1 MVFLNPA
8 VLFGFIAAS
17 IPIIIHLLNLRK
29 LKRIEFS
36 TLAFLKE
43 LQKNKIKKVKIKQWI
58 LLALRTLIIIFLVL
72 SFARPTIKST
82 AITGTGSAAKTTAVF
97 IIDNTYSMSLINDK
111 GSYLNQ
117 AIKTTKSLLNQLQE
131 GDDVYIIPLSTPN
144 KTIHSSDFSKI
155 KAELDNLQISYI
167 STPLHSAITKAANLI
182 SQSDNYNKEIY
193 ILSDFQKKRLSDEET
208 ISSNL
213 STLLNQQVRLY
224 SFNFSG
230 KESANLTLSELN
242 STNQI
247 FRIGKEI
254 GFEALVSN
262 YGNITV
268 SNSVVSLF
276 INGERTA
283 QQNVTLNPGESKK
296 VEFSTLLKKGG
307 NVEVFAELEDD
318 EIKFDNK
325 RFLSIEV
332 PEKIKLLILYD
343 NQNDLYFI
351 KTALIQSDSLSNISI
366 YEKPLSNVSSLNL
379 NDYNTIILGGS
390 ETIPNYS
397 PIKEYLANSG
407 NLIVF
412 PSSKSNGQNFKRLL
426 ENLDIPYSGETVGG
440 INNKV
445 GYNFGYADFSHPLFA
460 DLFSNTNKQK
470 IQSPSVFLY
479 YKLKTGSFGRSIIE
493 MEDKSPFLAEYNF
506 KLSKVLVFNSAPIP
520 EYTDFPLKGIFAPI
534 INKAVYYLSVKN
546 LGNNSINAGN
556 DIYINIAKL
565 PVTVLQIKKPE
576 NQSEVLSTD
585 SLINKSVFDYKNTE
599 TIGIYKI
606 INNNKLINFPSVN
619 INPIESDL
627 NYLTE
632 LDFKN
637 YLSQLR
643 FEGNYYKLDPNKDYL
658 QSINQSRFG
667 AELWRLF
674 LIIALLLAIVEML
687 VSKSSKKDLTNLG

>member
-8 VLFGFIAAS
+8 VLFGFFAAS

-58 LLALRTLIIIFLVL
+58 LLALRTLIIISLVL

-82 AITGTGSAAKTTAVF
+82 AITGTGSAAKTTVVI

-117 AIKTTKSLLNQLQE
+117 AIKTAKSLLNQLQE

-144 KTIHSSDFSKI
+144 KLIHSSNFSKV
-155 KAELDNLQISYI
+155 KTELDNIQISYV

-182 SQSDNYNKEIY
+182 SKSDNFNKEIY

-213 STLLNQQVRLY
+213 SSLLNQQVRLY

-230 KESANLTLSELN
+230 KESANLTLSELS

-262 YGNITV
+262 YGNIAV

-332 PEKIKLLILYD
+332 PEKINLLLLYD

-351 KTALIQSDSLSNISI
+351 KTALIQNDSLSSI
-366 YEKPLSNVSSLNL
+366 TVYEKPLSNISSLNL
-379 NDYNTIILGGS
+379 NDYNTIIIVGS
-390 ETIPNYS
+390 ETFSNYS
-397 PIKEYLANSG
+397 PIKDYLANSG
-407 NLIVF
+407 NLIIF
-412 PSSKSNGQNFKRLL
+412 PSSKSTGQNFKKLL
-426 ENLDIPYSGETVGG
+426 ESINIPFSGETVGG
-440 INNKV
+440 INNKA
-445 GYNFGYADFSHPLFA
+445 GYNFGYTDFSHPLFN

-470 IQSPSVFLY
+470 IQSPSVYFY
-479 YKLKTGSFGRSIIE
+479 FKLKSGSNGRSLIE

-520 EYTDFPLKGIFAPI
+520 DVADFPLKGIFAPI
-534 INKAVYYLSVKN
+534 INKSVYYLSVKN
-546 LGNNSINAGN
+546 YGDNSINAGS
-556 DIYINIAKL
+556 DIYINIANL
-565 PVTVLQIKKPE
+565 PVTVLQINKPE

-606 INNNKLINFPSVN
+606 INNSKIINSPSVN

-627 NYLTE
+627 NYLTDTE
-632 LDFKN
+632 FKK
-637 YLSQLR
+637 YLTQLK
-643 FEGNYYKLDPNKDYL
+643 FEGNYYKLDPNQNYL
-658 QSINQSRFG
+658 QSIYQSRFG

-674 LIIALLLAIVEML
+674 LIIAFILAVIEML
-687 VSKSSKKDLTNLG
+687 VSKSSKKDLTKLG